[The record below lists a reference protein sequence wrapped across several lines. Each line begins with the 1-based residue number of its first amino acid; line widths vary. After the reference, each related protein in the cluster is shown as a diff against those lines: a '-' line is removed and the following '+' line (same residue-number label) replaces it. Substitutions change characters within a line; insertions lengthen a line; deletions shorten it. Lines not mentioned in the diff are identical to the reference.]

1 MEVTVVQLVGARPD
15 AGTASGGLPPRPDP
29 ALWPYLDAAARCIE
43 RFGLTRTSVR
53 DVAAEAGVERT
64 TVYRH
69 VGSMEHIFG
78 LLVARELHAFMEQ
91 VPAAVPAGRDGPDF
105 LVELLA
111 TAIEH
116 ALAHP
121 VLAKVLADEP
131 EVVARLLSRGLGDLV
146 QRVAA
151 TLEPLLASAMDS
163 GLVARRDPRVVTEWA
178 TRVGLSV
185 LVAAPPGDLRGF
197 LGEVL
202 RPVLAVR

>member
-1 MEVTVVQLVGARPD
+1 MAQLVG
-15 AGTASGGLPPRPDP
+15 TATGEAGLPPRPDP
-29 ALWPYLDAAARCIE
+29 ALWPYLDAAARCIG
-43 RFGLTRTSVR
+43 RFGLARTSVR

-78 LLVARELHAFMEQ
+78 LLVARELHTFMEQ
-91 VPAAVPAGRDGPDF
+91 LPAAVPPGCDGPDF

-116 ALAHP
+116 ALGHP

-131 EVVARLLSRGLGDLV
+131 DVVGQLLSRGLGDLV
-146 QRVAA
+146 QRVAT
-151 TLEPLLASAMDS
+151 TLEPLLVSAMDS
-163 GLVARRDPRVVTEWA
+163 ALIARRDPRIVTEWA

-185 LVAAPPGDLRGF
+185 LVAAPPGDLRRF
-197 LGEVL
+197 LREVL
-202 RPVLAVR
+202 HPVLALQRP